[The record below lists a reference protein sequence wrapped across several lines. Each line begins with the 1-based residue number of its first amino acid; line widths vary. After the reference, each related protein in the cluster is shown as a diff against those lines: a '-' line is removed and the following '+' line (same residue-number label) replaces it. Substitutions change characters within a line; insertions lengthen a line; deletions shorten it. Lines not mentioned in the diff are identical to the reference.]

1 MFLNNVLVKWGM
13 EEITFRTVLPIK
25 VDHCFIEKEGALL
38 MLPQIDRALLRND
51 ESRKHCV

>member
-1 MFLNNVLVKWGM
+1 MFLNNVLVKWDM

-25 VDHCFIEKEGALL
+25 VDLYFIEKEGALL
-38 MLPQIDRALLRND
+38 MLPQIDRALLRKD